1 MVNVK
6 YKNKYYLFAMNGQTG
21 EFIGNMPIDKK
32 KVWIYGIKMFLGVF
46 VGIIALLFILFKLG
60 VWF

>member
-6 YKNKYYLFAMNGQTG
+6 YKDEYYLFAMNGQTG

-46 VGIIALLFILFKLG
+46 LGIIALLFVLFKLG